1 MQAEEIK
8 ITAESKPFTGFM
20 YFVTAEAVMQLAALY
35 RKGIT
40 RNFFM
45 LKQMPAVLHTTAI
58 LIILL

>member
-1 MQAEEIK
+1 MK

-40 RNFFM
+40 RNFCM
-45 LKQMPAVLHTTAI
+45 LK
-58 LIILL
+58 